1 MDFGLHLGTRGAAAN
16 PDGLRALA
24 QHAEAMGL
32 AYLGLSDH
40 IVIARNIDSRYPY
53 NESGE
58 WPGVATG
65 ACLDQLSCI
74 TFAAAVTEKIRLLT
88 SVMVIPHR
96 PPLLTAKI
104 LATADILSKGRL
116 TVGIG
121 VGWMSEELALLGAP
135 PFNRRGRASDE
146 YIDAF
151 CTLWRDPSPRFEGD
165 FVSFDNISFEPKPT
179 QAGGPPIWVGGEG
192 KAARRRTGR
201 RGDGWYPTIRNPREP
216 IDTPARFAAGLAD
229 VHRAA
234 EAAGRDPGALDNA
247 IFAPGYSLGAANTSS
262 DRLVFTGSAEQIA
275 EDARAYE
282 EAGVNHIMIGF
293 EDNDLQ
299 RALDSVEEF
308 ATTVMPLVS

>member
-40 IVIARNIDSRYPY
+40 IVIAREIDSRYPY
-53 NESGE
+53 NESGD
-58 WPGVATG
+58 WPGAATG
-65 ACLDQLSCI
+65 ACLDQLSCLA
-74 TFAAAVTEKIRLLT
+74 FAAAVTEKIRLLT

-96 PPLLTAKI
+96 PPLQTAKI
-104 LATADILSKGRL
+104 LATVDLLSKGRV
-116 TVGIG
+116 TAGIG

-135 PFNRRGRASDE
+135 PFARRGAASDE

-151 CTLWRDPSPRFEGD
+151 RALWTDPSPRFDGE
-165 FVSFDNISFEPKPT
+165 FVSFDNISFEPKPV
-179 QAGGPPIWVGGEG
+179 QLGGPPIWVGGEG
-192 KAARRRTGR
+192 KAARRRAGR

-216 IDTPARFAAGLAD
+216 IDTPERFAAGFAD
-229 VHRAA
+229 VRRAA
-234 EAAGRDPGALDNA
+234 EESGRDPDALDNA
-247 IFAPGYSLGAANTSS
+247 IFAPGYALGGADGSS

-275 EDARAYE
+275 ADARAYG
-282 EAGVNHIMIGF
+282 EAGVNHILIGF

-299 RALDSVEEF
+299 RALDAVEEF
-308 ATTVMPLVS
+308 AKEVMPLVG